1 MPERDD
7 YSKGIYILY
16 QSINRLRLE
25 GWLPTLI
32 LTRILF
38 NDDD

>member
-1 MPERDD
+1 MPESDD

-16 QSINRLRLE
+16 QSTNRLRLE

-32 LTRILF
+32 LTHTI
-38 NDDD
+38 